1 MRTDPTALNCIKRT
15 KFPQNAAPPKKT
27 GLGDDAQCAPS
38 FRPPDVP
45 FLSPA
50 MYGGICICVLLAAL
64 SVSSFG
70 QQPAGSHD
78 GSPLAAE
85 LQQSLTEP
93 HRHNR
98 SPSSAGPLKPAP
110 RLDGSFEQRAAIGAL
125 LAKYLQQARKGS
137 TGRFSVLGN
146 RVQSIDPTHRINDR
160 DYMGWMDFGRRSAE
174 EYEYSS

>member
-1 MRTDPTALNCIKRT
+1 MYS
-15 KFPQNAAPPKKT
+15 
-27 GLGDDAQCAPS
+27 GL
-38 FRPPDVP
+38 
-45 FLSPA
+45 
-50 MYGGICICVLLAAL
+50 CICVLLAVL

-70 QQPAGSHD
+70 QQTLGSHD
-78 GSPLAAE
+78 GNPLPAE
-85 LQQSLTEP
+85 LEQSLTE
-93 HRHNR
+93 HQRHSR
-98 SPSSAGPLKPAP
+98 APSSAGSLKSLP
-110 RLDGSFEQRAAIGAL
+110 RLDASSDQRANIGAL